1 VESDDHIEMIKRDF
15 LCSHKIIAISS
26 HWDDNMVACL
36 VAIVVSNWIY
46 LIYWNFVLIKL
57 SELVWQVVYN
67 LEEKWGEFNC
77 LAFTLV
83 RVCVA

>member
-1 VESDDHIEMIKRDF
+1 MKSKVESDDHIEMIKRDF

-26 HWDDNMVACL
+26 LWDDNMV
-36 VAIVVSNWIY
+36 VEIVVSNWMYIE
-46 LIYWNFVLIKL
+46 IFVLIKL